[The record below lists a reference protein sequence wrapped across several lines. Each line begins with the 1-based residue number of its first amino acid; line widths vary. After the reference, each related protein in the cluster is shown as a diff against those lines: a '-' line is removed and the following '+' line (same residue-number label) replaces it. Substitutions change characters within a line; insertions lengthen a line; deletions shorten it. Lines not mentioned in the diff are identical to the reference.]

1 MGAALCMVQELT
13 LGRPVKGIEVLAYPK
28 DEGQS
33 IRQLIRNVLE
43 EFSELQSRANCYS
56 SHGVREC
63 YDLLIIRV
71 VMLRNLTELTNL

>member
-63 YDLLIIRV
+63 V
-71 VMLRNLTELTNL
+71 T